1 MAVTE
6 TEVERSPRVPWRE
19 PPVRAAGYIAAVLV
33 GWLFL
38 HLVLPNGLPAG
49 VVVLG
54 VVLGSLTG
62 LTAIGLILIYQAAR
76 VINFAQAALGS
87 AASVLAIQL
96 VTQYD
101 VNYFVGL
108 AVGLVGAGLVGALI
122 DIVVIRRF
130 RWAPRLILTLATIG
144 LAQIL
149 GGIELLIPRITGAN
163 TIPSA
168 FETPLSAR
176 FEISPVLFTGNHV
189 MIVAVAVAAI
199 AALAW
204 FLLGTDIGT
213 AIRAAAD
220 NGDRARLMGIPV
232 LRLSTIVWAVAGV
245 LSALGSLLTAPIQ
258 GLAPGVFSG
267 PALLLPAL
275 AAAVLAKMTSLPR
288 ALLAGMGL
296 GVLQQGV
303 FWNTSRG
310 TLTDLGLLI
319 VILVALFLQRDELS
333 RGSDSGTGSWVGA
346 QETPPVPRQL
356 AQLPEVKYLGL
367 ALKVTM
373 VVVVLVMAFALG
385 PRQLNLLGSVT
396 AVYALVAVSLVV
408 LTGWTGQIS
417 LGQFAI
423 AGVGAVVAGY
433 LLADRQADLIVA
445 LIAAAATG
453 SVVALVVGLP
463 ALRIRGLFLAVTT
476 LALAVPMSSYFLNP
490 TYFGDQIPQ
499 AVERPLLLERFDL
512 ADERVLFLFCASIL
526 TLALFAVRNLR
537 ASRTGRVLVAA
548 RDNEMAVQA
557 RGVSLSRARL
567 LGFVVSGALA
577 GLGGAL
583 HVVVLQGVRFG
594 TYSPGLSFEAFTM
607 VVVGGLTSVT
617 GAVLGA
623 IALRWA
629 EYFLSGAVQLLV
641 TGTGV
646 LLLLLVLPGGLGQVI
661 IRSRQRYLQ
670 WVARRHGLDV
680 GSLGLRGAT
689 ADEDFDAKRLEGLF
703 SGEDEISAVVSSDQ
717 REVVR
722 S

>member
-1 MAVTE
+1 MAVDTE
-6 TEVERSPRVPWRE
+6 GLAKPRPRLDLQH
-19 PPVRAAGYIAAVLV
+19 PVQRAAAIVGGTLA
-33 GWLFL
+33 GWLVL
-38 HLVLPNGLPAG
+38 HLVLPNGLPTG
-49 VVVLG
+49 IVVLG

-62 LTAIGLILIYQAAR
+62 LTAIGLILVYQAAR

-96 VTQYD
+96 VTEYD
-101 VNYFVGL
+101 VNYFLGL
-108 AVGLVGAGLVGALI
+108 VIGIVGAGLVGAAI
-122 DIVVIRRF
+122 DVAVIRRF
-130 RWAPRLILTLATIG
+130 RAAPRLMLTLATIG

-149 GGIELLIPRITGAN
+149 GGIELLIPRITGSN

-168 FETPLSAR
+168 FDTPLSTR

-189 MIVAVAVAAI
+189 MIVVVAVAAI
-199 AALAW
+199 AGLAW
-204 FLLGTDIGT
+204 FLLRTDVGT

-232 LRLSTIVWAVAGV
+232 LRISTVVWAVAAV
-245 LSALGSLLTAPIQ
+245 LSALASLLTAPVQ
-258 GLAPGVFSG
+258 GLTPGVFSG

-275 AAAVLAKMTSLPR
+275 AAAVLARMRSLPV

-310 TLTDLGLLI
+310 TLTDLGLLV

-333 RGSDSGTGSWVGA
+333 RGSETNASWVGV
-346 QETPPVPRQL
+346 QETPPVPERL
-356 AQLPEVKYLGL
+356 ATLPEVVWVGRGL
-367 ALKVTM
+367 KLAAVGL
-373 VVVVLVMAFALG
+373 VLVMAFTLG
-385 PRQLNLLGSVT
+385 ARQLNLLGSVT
-396 AVYALVAVSLVV
+396 AVYALVALSLVV

-423 AGVGAVVAGY
+423 AGVGAVVAGH

-445 LIAAAATG
+445 IVAAGAAGALT
-453 SVVALVVGLP
+453 ALVVGLP

-490 TYFGDQIPQ
+490 TYFSDQIPQ
-499 AVERPLLLERFDL
+499 EVERPLLLERFDL
-512 ADERVLFLFCASIL
+512 GDERVLFLFCSAIL
-526 TLALFAVRNLR
+526 IVALFAVRNIR
-537 ASRTGRVLVAA
+537 ASRTGRVLLAT
-548 RDNEMAVQA
+548 RDNELVVQA

-567 LGFVVSGALA
+567 MGFVVSGTLA
-577 GLGGAL
+577 GVGGAL

-607 VVVGGLTSVT
+607 VVVGGLSSIPGAIL
-617 GAVLGA
+617 GAV
-623 IALRWA
+623 ALRWA

-646 LLLLLVLPGGLGQVI
+646 LVLLLVLPGGLGQVI
-661 IRSRQRYLQ
+661 IRSQQRYLQ
-670 WVARRHGLDV
+670 WVARRHGLEV
-680 GSLGLRGAT
+680 AALGLRGGGGK
-689 ADEDFDAKRLEGLF
+689 DEFDATILDQAF
-703 SGEDEISAVVSSDQ
+703 SDPPAAAPAEAPVPEPVP
-717 REVVR
+717 
-722 S
+722 

>member
-1 MAVTE
+1 MA
-6 TEVERSPRVPWRE
+6 SDGDALAADPRRRLDPHDARLRRVAA
-19 PPVRAAGYIAAVLV
+19 AAGVLLAWPVLAA
-33 GWLFL
+33 
-38 HLVLPNGLPAG
+38 VLPNGLPLG
-49 VVVLG
+49 IVVLG
-54 VVLGSLTG
+54 VVMGSLTG

-101 VNYFVGL
+101 VNYFLGLLVGI
-108 AVGLVGAGLVGALI
+108 AGAGLVGAGI
-122 DIVVIRRF
+122 DVAVIRRF
-130 RWAPRLILTLATIG
+130 RRAPRLILTLATIG

-149 GGIELLIPRITGAN
+149 GGLELLIPRLTGAN

-168 FETPLSAR
+168 FDTPLSTR
-176 FEISPVLFTGNHV
+176 FEIAPVLFTGNHV
-189 MIVAVAVAAI
+189 MIVLVAVAAI

-204 FLLGTDIGT
+204 FLLRTDVGT

-220 NGDRARLMGIPV
+220 NGDRARLMGVPV

-275 AAAVLAKMTSLPR
+275 AAAVLARMTSLPG

-310 TLTDLGLLI
+310 TLTDLAILA
-319 VILVALFLQRDELS
+319 VVLVALFLQRDQLS
-333 RGSDSGTGSWVGA
+333 RGSDGGAGSWGGV
-346 QETPPVPRQL
+346 QETPPVPARL
-356 AQLPEVKYLGL
+356 ARLREVVWVRRGTYAAAV
-367 ALKVTM
+367 ALVLLMAVT
-373 VVVVLVMAFALG
+373 LG

-396 AVYALVAVSLVV
+396 AVYALVALSLVV

-423 AGVGAVVAGY
+423 AGAGAVVAGH
-433 LLADRQADLIVA
+433 LLAERQADLFLA
-445 LIAAAATG
+445 MIAAAAAG
-453 SVVALVVGLP
+453 AVVALIVGLP

-476 LALAVPMSSYFLNP
+476 LAFAVPMSSYFLNP
-490 TYFGDQIPQ
+490 TYFADQIPQ
-499 AVERPLLLERFDL
+499 AVERPLLFERFDL
-512 ADERVLFLFCASIL
+512 ADERTLFLFCAAIL
-526 TLALFAVRNLR
+526 GLALVAVRNLR
-537 ASRTGRVLVAA
+537 ASRTGRVLVAT
-548 RDNEMAVQA
+548 RDNELVVQA
-557 RGVSLSRARL
+557 RGVSLPRARL
-567 LGFVVSGALA
+567 LGFVISGAIA

-607 VVVGGLTSVT
+607 VVVGGLSAIPGAIL
-617 GAVLGA
+617 GAV
-623 IALRWA
+623 ALRWA

-646 LLLLLVLPGGLGQVI
+646 LVLLLVLPGGLGQVI
-661 IRSRQRYLQ
+661 IRARQRYFR
-670 WVARRHGLDV
+670 WVATRHGIEV
-680 GSLGLRGAT
+680 TSLGTRGQVS
-689 ADEDFDAKRLEGLF
+689 EEFDARHLEELLAEPPVTEATVGA
-703 SGEDEISAVVSSDQ
+703 EPEPVP
-717 REVVR
+717 
-722 S
+722 

>member
-1 MAVTE
+1 MAAAT
-6 TEVERSPRVPWRE
+6 TSLER
-19 PPVRAAGYIAAVLV
+19 VRDLADRSLLARTGMGVGATLLVWLVLDV
-33 GWLFL
+33 
-38 HLVLPNGLPAG
+38 VLPNGLPAG

-54 VVLGSLTG
+54 IVLGSLTG
-62 LTAIGLILIYQAAR
+62 LTAIGLVLIYQAAR

-96 VTQYD
+96 VTEYD

-108 AVGLVGAGLVGALI
+108 VAGLVGAALVGGVI
-122 DIVVIRRF
+122 DLVVIRRF

-168 FETPLSAR
+168 FDTPLSAR

-189 MIVAVAVAAI
+189 MIVAIAVASI
-199 AALAW
+199 IGLAW

-232 LRLSTIVWAVAGV
+232 LRLSTIVWSVAGV
-245 LSALGSLLTAPIQ
+245 LSALASLLTAPIQ

-275 AAAVLAKMTSLPR
+275 AAAVLARMTSLPR
-288 ALLAGMGL
+288 AMLAGMGL

-310 TLTDLGLLI
+310 TLTDLGLLV

-333 RGSDSGTGSWVGA
+333 RSSDSGTGSWVGA
-346 QETPPVPRQL
+346 QETPPVPHAL
-356 AQLPEVKYLGL
+356 ARLPEVLYVGRSVK
-367 ALKVTM
+367 
-373 VVVVLVMAFALG
+373 VMAVLG
-385 PRQLNLLGSVT
+385 VIVMAATLGARQLNLLGSVT

-423 AGVGAVVAGY
+423 AGVGAVVAGH
-433 LLADRQADLIVA
+433 LLADRNVDLFLS
-445 LIAAAATG
+445 LIAAAAAG
-453 SVVALVVGLP
+453 AVVALVVGLP

-490 TYFGDQIPQ
+490 TYFADQIPQ

-512 ADERVLFLFCASIL
+512 GDERMLFLFCAAI
-526 TLALFAVRNLR
+526 LALALIGVRNIR
-537 ASRTGRVLVAA
+537 ASRTGRVLVAT
-548 RDNEMAVQA
+548 RDNELAVQA
-557 RGVSLSRARL
+557 RGISLSRVRL

-577 GLGGAL
+577 GLGGGL

-607 VVVGGLTSVT
+607 VVIGGLTSVS

-623 IALRWA
+623 VALRWA

-661 IRSRQRYLQ
+661 IRARQRYLR
-670 WVARRHGLDV
+670 WVARRHGLEIA
-680 GSLGLRGAT
+680 SLGTRGAED
-689 ADEDFDAKRLEGLF
+689 DEFDAERLQGLF
-703 SGEDEISAVVSSDQ
+703 TGEKVTAVVAEDRE
-717 REVVR
+717 REVAAP
-722 S
+722 